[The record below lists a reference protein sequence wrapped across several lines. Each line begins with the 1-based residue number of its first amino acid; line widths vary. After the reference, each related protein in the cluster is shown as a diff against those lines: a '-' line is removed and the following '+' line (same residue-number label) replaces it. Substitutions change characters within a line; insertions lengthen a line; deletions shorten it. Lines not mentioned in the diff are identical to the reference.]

1 MERIETVREMLKEDP
16 NDPFLHYAL
25 GLELVKKQHYQE
37 AISAFQTVIQLN
49 ETYVAAYYQIAI
61 IFIHLDI
68 VDVARTYIHKGMDQA
83 LLKKDFKSKG
93 ELEELL
99 EGIE

>member
-1 MERIETVREMLKEDP
+1 LKDDP

-25 GLELVKKQHYQE
+25 GLELVKKQNYQE

-68 VDVARTYIHKGMDQA
+68 VDVARTYVNKGIEQA

>member
-1 MERIETVREMLKEDP
+1 MERIETVREMLKDDP

-25 GLELVKKQHYQE
+25 GLELVKKQNYQE

-68 VDVARTYIHKGMDQA
+68 VDVARTYVNKGIEQA